1 MTESAP
7 IPDTLPAG
15 VQQYVRDF
23 EREGRAAI
31 AASGWWTELLEDGTV
46 ELDPPRSAAVLERES
61 RHYVLGAMSPFIFAR
76 GHIVKGERRGVAKEV
91 NPSTSFHHAAA
102 PAVTPHSPWEPGG

>member
-7 IPDTLPAG
+7 IPDTLPSG

-31 AASGWWTELLEDGTV
+31 AASGWWTELLQDGTV

-91 NPSTSFHHAAA
+91 SPSASFHHAA